1 MWNFGDKGWGII
13 IWNDVFE
20 YPVDKGESYTGYY
33 SLPASQDVELL
44 MRQAYRHTCEGN
56 CRLGCPPG
64 MIVMDYL
71 D

>member
-1 MWNFGDKGWGII
+1 M
-13 IWNDVFE
+13 
-20 YPVDKGESYTGYY
+20 DKGESYTGYY
-33 SLPASQDVELL
+33 SLLASQDEELL

-64 MIVMDYL
+64 MPVMDHL

>member
-1 MWNFGDKGWGII
+1 MGDYNLKWCVWVSGGQ
-13 IWNDVFE
+13 V
-20 YPVDKGESYTGYY
+20 GESYTGYY
-33 SLPASQDVELL
+33 SSPASQDVELL

-64 MIVMDYL
+64 MLVMDYV